1 MENRSPRLAPSLS
14 TFAAR
19 EITELAEALGMTP
32 SALAARGLEGWVM
45 SDEFLKMK
53 ARAIQA
59 MQQTQEPAK

>member
-1 MENRSPRLAPSLS
+1 
-14 TFAAR
+14 
-19 EITELAEALGMTP
+19 MTP